1 MKISM
6 AVSTINPFHVTGPHN
21 FSSVPFLADIYLFQV
36 NNGNTRAMHE
46 ILLCSKFTIKTPEQR
61 HWRHSC
67 VFIITFEQTSHIV
80 LVFPLLTL
88 NK

>member
-1 MKISM
+1 M
-6 AVSTINPFHVTGPHN
+6 AVSINPFHVTGPHN

-61 HWRHSC
+61 H
-67 VFIITFEQTSHIV
+67 
-80 LVFPLLTL
+80 
-88 NK
+88 